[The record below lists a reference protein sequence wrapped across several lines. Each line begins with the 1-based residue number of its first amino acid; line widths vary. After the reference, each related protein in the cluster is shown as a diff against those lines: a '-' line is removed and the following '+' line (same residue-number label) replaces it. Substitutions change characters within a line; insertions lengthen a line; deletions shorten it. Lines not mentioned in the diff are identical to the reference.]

1 MEKQKVEILD
11 NNIET
16 IIKINDNQIHNI
28 TEYKLTHGAMD
39 TATLTITIVLSDKN
53 IQIKK

>member
-39 TATLTITIVLSDKN
+39 TTTLTITIVLSDKN